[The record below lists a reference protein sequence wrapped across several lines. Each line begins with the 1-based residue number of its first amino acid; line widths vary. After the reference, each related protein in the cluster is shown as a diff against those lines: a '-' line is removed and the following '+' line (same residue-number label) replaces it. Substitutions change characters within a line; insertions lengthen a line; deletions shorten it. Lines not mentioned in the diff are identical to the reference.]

1 MKYNILHIGCHNGND
16 DIYSFVSK
24 NIENIGSVVLV
35 DANPICIENAKKQ
48 YDGISNCTFECFAVL
63 PVSIDG
69 KSIDLHSPVGEEM
82 STVSSVIK
90 DFVTTHSKD
99 LNTDT
104 FKAKT
109 TTLKELLLK
118 YPETNYLSV
127 DTEGLDVLNLFSLDP
142 KDYDNI
148 KKVVFE
154 FIHSDGTVSFGG
166 SKLQSLLYYFGQ
178 LGFKKCYQEE
188 FNIHCEK

>member
-1 MKYNILHIGCHNGND
+1 MKYNILHVGCHNGD
-16 DIYSFVSK
+16 DEVYSFVSK
-24 NIENIGSVVLV
+24 NVQNIESVVLV
-35 DANPICIENAKKQ
+35 DANPICIENSKKV
-48 YDGISNCTFECFAVL
+48 YNSISNCTFECLAVL
-63 PVSIDG
+63 PVSVGG

-104 FKAKT
+104 FEAKT
-109 TTLKELLLK
+109 TTLKELILK
-118 YPETNYLSV
+118 YPKTNYLSV

-166 SKLQSLLYYFGQ
+166 LKLQSLLYYFNK

>member
-16 DIYSFVSK
+16 EIYSFVSK
-24 NIENIGSVVLV
+24 NIENVDSVVLV
-35 DANPICIENAKKQ
+35 DANPICIENARKQ
-48 YDGISNCTFECFAVL
+48 YNGISNCEFECFAVL
-63 PVSIDG
+63 PVSIG
-69 KSIDLHSPVGEEM
+69 GQTIDLHSPVGEDM

-99 LNTDT
+99 PNTDT
-104 FKAKT
+104 FEAKT
-109 TTLKELLLK
+109 TTLKELLSK
-118 YPETNYLSV
+118 YPKTNYLSV

-166 SKLQSLLYYFGQ
+166 LKLQSLLYYFGQ
-178 LGFKKCYQEE
+178 LGFEKCYQEE